1 MVFKYS
7 AENGSEAVTG
17 KSISRFPNLHESTLR
32 EFHKKC
38 PRNLWFALKDDV
50 MLEKKLGR
58 DHGRGRAQPLG
69 PVTDE
74 SLSQL

>member
-7 AENGSEAVTG
+7 AENGSEAVTV
-17 KSISRFPNLHESTLR
+17 KSKSRFPNLHESTLR
-32 EFHKKC
+32 GFHK
-38 PRNLWFALKDDV
+38 NILEIFALKDDV
-50 MLEKKLGR
+50 VLEKKFGR

-69 PVTDE
+69 PVIDE